1 MFIIQVQELHLMT
14 FFRDSFLVVHF
25 LNPSVILASTKVIKK
40 SDKLKSVI
48 SYILCMFYQL
58 FRKKYI
64 TGIRKMNYR
73 YM

>member
-14 FFRDSFLVVHF
+14 FSGIGSLLVVHF
-25 LNPSVILASTKVIKK
+25 LNPSVILAKK
-40 SDKLKSVI
+40 PDKLKI
-48 SYILCMFYQL
+48 FYVCFINYL
-58 FRKKYI
+58 EKYI

>member
-14 FFRDSFLVVHF
+14 FFRDSLLVVHF
-25 LNPSVILASTKVIKK
+25 LNPSVILAFTKNPN
-40 SDKLKSVI
+40 KLKSVI

>member
-14 FFRDSFLVVHF
+14 FFRDSLLVVHF
-25 LNPSVILASTKVIKK
+25 LNPSVILAKK
-40 SDKLKSVI
+40 PDKLKI
-48 SYILCMFYQL
+48 FYVCFINYL
-58 FRKKYI
+58 EKYI

>member
-25 LNPSVILASTKVIKK
+25 LNPSVILAKK
-40 SDKLKSVI
+40 PDKLKI
-48 SYILCMFYQL
+48 FYVCFINYL
-58 FRKKYI
+58 EKYI

>member
-25 LNPSVILASTKVIKK
+25 LNPSVILAFT
-40 SDKLKSVI
+40 DKLKSVI

-58 FRKKYI
+58 FRKVY
-64 TGIRKMNYR
+64 YR
-73 YM
+73 HSENELSVHVKPFLK